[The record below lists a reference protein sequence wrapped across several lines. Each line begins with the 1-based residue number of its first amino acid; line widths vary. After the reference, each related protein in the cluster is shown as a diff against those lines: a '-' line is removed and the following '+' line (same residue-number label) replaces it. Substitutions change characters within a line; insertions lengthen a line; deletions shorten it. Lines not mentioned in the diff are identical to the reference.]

1 MKKVV
6 YFDVEYS
13 NPVNKSIC
21 QMGIMS
27 EDFET
32 GEPLY
37 PEKDIYVN
45 PEDSFDINCINV
57 HGITLSK
64 VKDEPNFKTIWNEIE
79 KYFTNAI
86 VIGHNVQSSDLN
98 ALIKSL
104 KRYNID
110 IPEIYYICTYKV
122 AKHCISPCLIDN
134 YSLGSLCKF
143 FNIDIDN
150 EHNAFD
156 DACACADLLKILIK
170 NYNLTFDDLIE
181 KYNEEDIGNFVN
193 YITSPEIRKTINEFY
208 GYIKGIDLDKEINNI
223 EKKKLMEWADTYRK
237 YTNSDILNNIS
248 LQVDKI
254 LNDGI
259 VTSAEISE
267 LENNIKTYIDDVET
281 SPITYSTQLL
291 NGQLKGLVCDEKINE
306 KELKNLTKWLYENNE
321 LKGHFP
327 YDKVLETIE
336 KITQDGIITKS
347 ELDDLVI
354 KINSILNPVVD
365 LGKLVIEIKDKHIC
379 LTGDFNF
386 GDRKKVSDYLTEK
399 GGIID
404 NSIKKS
410 TNYLIVGSLGSS
422 AYSFGNYGGK
432 IQKALE
438 FNQRG
443 ATIEI
448 IKEKQIIV

>member
-6 YFDVEYS
+6 YFDVEYA

-64 VKDEPNFKTIWNEIE
+64 VKDESNFKTIWNEIE

-122 AKHCISPCLIDN
+122 AKHCISPRLIDN
-134 YSLGSLCKF
+134 YGLGSLCKF

-156 DACACADLLKILIK
+156 DACAC
-170 NYNLTFDDLIE
+170 
-181 KYNEEDIGNFVN
+181 
-193 YITSPEIRKTINEFY
+193 
-208 GYIKGIDLDKEINNI
+208 
-223 EKKKLMEWADTYRK
+223 
-237 YTNSDILNNIS
+237 
-248 LQVDKI
+248 
-254 LNDGI
+254 
-259 VTSAEISE
+259 
-267 LENNIKTYIDDVET
+267 IKT
-281 SPITYSTQLL
+281 STRQ
-291 NGQLKGLVCDEKINE
+291 GCK
-306 KELKNLTKWLYENNE
+306 
-321 LKGHFP
+321 
-327 YDKVLETIE
+327 
-336 KITQDGIITKS
+336 
-347 ELDDLVI
+347 
-354 KINSILNPVVD
+354 
-365 LGKLVIEIKDKHIC
+365 
-379 LTGDFNF
+379 
-386 GDRKKVSDYLTEK
+386 
-399 GGIID
+399 
-404 NSIKKS
+404 
-410 TNYLIVGSLGSS
+410 
-422 AYSFGNYGGK
+422 
-432 IQKALE
+432 
-438 FNQRG
+438 
-443 ATIEI
+443 
-448 IKEKQIIV
+448 